1 MNDYEE
7 LLNFCSVNKETQ
19 EDLLDFCSTNFQTKI
34 NVNVNVNDIINNTL
48 DTHETNVLDYNL
60 LNNWKKNTNIIN
72 LLSSLDTVLHNSK
85 WTKISIYNLMDNKQ
99 IKIQYMKAMKI
110 VHPDKYCDLDSLTKQ
125 YYNEIYDV
133 LYASYHKH
141 IQQN

>member
-1 MNDYEE
+1 MTDY
-7 LLNFCSVNKETQ
+7 
-19 EDLLDFCSTNFQTKI
+19 EDLLDFCSVNTKSNQEDLIDFSNKPAVFNEVYNKIEI
-34 NVNVNVNDIINNTL
+34 NESIPQ
-48 DTHETNVLDYNL
+48 TNVEA
-60 LNNWKKNTNIIN
+60 LNIWKKNTNIIN

-85 WTKISIYNLMDNKQ
+85 WTKIGIYNLMDNKQ

-110 VHPDKYCDLDSLTKQ
+110 VHPDKCCDLDSYSKQ

-133 LYASYHKH
+133 LYASYHKY

>member
-1 MNDYEE
+1 MTDY
-7 LLNFCSVNKETQ
+7 
-19 EDLLDFCSTNFQTKI
+19 EDLLDFCSVNTKSNQEDLLDFLKPAVFNEFNNKIEI
-34 NVNVNVNDIINNTL
+34 NEVNSIPQ
-48 DTHETNVLDYNL
+48 TNVEA
-60 LNNWKKNTNIIN
+60 LNIWKKNTNIIN

-85 WTKISIYNLMDNKQ
+85 WTKIGIYNLMDNKQ

-110 VHPDKYCDLDSLTKQ
+110 VHPDKCCDLDSCSKQ
-125 YYNEIYDV
+125 HYNEIYDV